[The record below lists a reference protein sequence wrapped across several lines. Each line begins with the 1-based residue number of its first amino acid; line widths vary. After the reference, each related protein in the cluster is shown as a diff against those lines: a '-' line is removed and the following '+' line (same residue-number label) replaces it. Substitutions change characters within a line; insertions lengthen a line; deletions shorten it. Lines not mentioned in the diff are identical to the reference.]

1 MRWKK
6 GLSMLGFSG
15 YNKENS
21 LIHREEK
28 IMKRTAILFAEG
40 YEEVEALTVVDL
52 LRRAKIGCDI
62 VAVKESGE
70 VTGSHGIRV
79 GADKTLSQLVME
91 EYDGLILPGGLRGVN
106 NLAADERVIDML
118 RRFAV
123 AGKLT
128 AAICAGP
135 TVLAKAGLLQGRKA
149 CCYPG
154 MEDELTGA
162 VACTESVV
170 ADGSIITSRGLG
182 TAIPFA
188 LALVAYFQGEAQA
201 LALAKA
207 IVFQ

>member
-1 MRWKK
+1 MKGRQ

-62 VAVKESGE
+62 VAVDDGVE

-162 VACTESVV
+162 VACTDAVV

-188 LALVAYFQGEAQA
+188 LALVAYFCGEKQAQA
-201 LALAKA
+201 LAKS

>member
-1 MRWKK
+1 
-6 GLSMLGFSG
+6 
-15 YNKENS
+15 
-21 LIHREEK
+21 
-28 IMKRTAILFAEG
+28 MKRTAILFADG

-62 VAVKESGE
+62 VAVKESRE

-106 NLAADERVIDML
+106 NLAADERVIDLL
-118 RRFAV
+118 RRFAA

-135 TVLAKAGLLQGRKA
+135 TVLAKAGLLEGKKA

-154 MEDELTGA
+154 MEEQLTGA
-162 VACTESVV
+162 VASTEPVV
-170 ADGSIITSRGLG
+170 RDGSIVTSRGLG

-201 LALAKA
+201 QALAKA

>member
-1 MRWKK
+1 
-6 GLSMLGFSG
+6 MLGFLG

-62 VAVKESGE
+62 VAVDEGVE

-79 GADKTLSQLVME
+79 GAGKTLSQLVME

-106 NLAADERVIDML
+106 NLATDERVIDLL
-118 RRFAV
+118 RRFAA

>member
-1 MRWKK
+1 
-6 GLSMLGFSG
+6 MLGFSG

-118 RRFAV
+118 RRFAA

-162 VACTESVV
+162 VACTDAVV
-170 ADGSIITSRGLG
+170 PDGSIITSRGLG

>member
-1 MRWKK
+1 MKK
-6 GLSMLGFSG
+6 
-15 YNKENS
+15 
-21 LIHREEK
+21 
-28 IMKRTAILFAEG
+28 TAILFAEG

-62 VAVKESGE
+62 VAVKEVDE
-70 VTGSHGIRV
+70 VTGSHGISVR
-79 GADKTLSQLVME
+79 ADRRFSQLTPE

-106 NLAADERVIDML
+106 NLAADERVLALL
-118 RRFAV
+118 RDFAA

-135 TVLAKAGLLQGRKA
+135 TVLAKAGLLEGRKA

-154 MEDELTGA
+154 MEDQLTGA
-162 VACTESVV
+162 VASTESVV
-170 ADGSIITSRGLG
+170 EDGSIITSRGLG

-188 LALVAYFQGEAQA
+188 LALVAYFSGEAQA
-201 LALAKA
+201 QALAKS

>member
-1 MRWKK
+1 MPR
-6 GLSMLGFSG
+6 FFG

-21 LIHREEK
+21 LIHREET
-28 IMKRTAILFAEG
+28 IMKKTAILFAEG

-52 LRRAKIGCDI
+52 LRRAKIVCDI
-62 VAVKESGE
+62 VAVKEADE
-70 VTGSHGIRV
+70 VTGSHDIRV
-79 GADKTLSQLVME
+79 RADKALSQLVME

-106 NLAADERVIDML
+106 NLAADERVIDLL
-118 RRFAV
+118 RRFAA

-135 TVLAKAGLLQGRKA
+135 TVLAKAGLLEGRKA

-154 MEDELTGA
+154 MEDQLTGA
-162 VACTESVV
+162 LACTESVV
-170 ADGSIITSRGLG
+170 EDGSIITSRGLG

-188 LALVAYFQGEAQA
+188 LALVAYFCGEKQAQA
-201 LALAKA
+201 LAKS

>member
-1 MRWKK
+1 MKK
-6 GLSMLGFSG
+6 
-15 YNKENS
+15 
-21 LIHREEK
+21 
-28 IMKRTAILFAEG
+28 TAILFAEG

-62 VAVKESGE
+62 VAVNEVDE
-70 VTGSHGIRV
+70 VTGSHGISVR
-79 GADKTLSQLVME
+79 ADRRFSQLTPE

-118 RRFAV
+118 RRFHE

-135 TVLAKAGLLQGRKA
+135 TVLARAGLLEGRKA

-154 MEDELTGA
+154 MEDQLTGA
-162 VACTESVV
+162 VASTESVV
-170 ADGSIITSRGLG
+170 EDGSIITSRGLG

-188 LALVAYFQGEAQA
+188 LALVAYFSGEKQAQA
-201 LALAKA
+201 LAKS

>member
-1 MRWKK
+1 MKGRQ
-6 GLSMLGFSG
+6 GLSMLGFLG

-62 VAVKESGE
+62 VAVDEGVE

-106 NLAADERVIDML
+106 NLATDERVIDLL
-118 RRFAV
+118 RRFAA

>member
-1 MRWKK
+1 MKK
-6 GLSMLGFSG
+6 
-15 YNKENS
+15 
-21 LIHREEK
+21 
-28 IMKRTAILFAEG
+28 TAILFAEG

-62 VAVKESGE
+62 VAVKEVDE
-70 VTGSHGIRV
+70 VTGSHSIRV

-118 RRFAV
+118 RRFAA

-135 TVLAKAGLLQGRKA
+135 TVLAKAGLLEGRKA

-154 MEDELTGA
+154 MEDQLTGA
-162 VACTESVV
+162 LACTEAVV
-170 ADGSIITSRGLG
+170 VDGSIITSRGLG

-188 LALVAYFQGEAQA
+188 LALVAHFSWEKQAQV
-201 LALAKA
+201 LAKS